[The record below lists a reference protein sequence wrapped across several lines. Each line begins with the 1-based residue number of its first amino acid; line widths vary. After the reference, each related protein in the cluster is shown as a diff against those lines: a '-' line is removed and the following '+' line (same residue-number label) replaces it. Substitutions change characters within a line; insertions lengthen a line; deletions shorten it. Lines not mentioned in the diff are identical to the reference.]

1 MRATPTAIAAVL
13 LAALTLTA
21 CGGSDGGDGGD
32 GGQDGKTGAA
42 TPEGATK
49 GGACTAARAGFEIGP
64 SSAAPTAGDEGGVPV
79 TVTNKGDAACTLKG
93 LAGVDLFAG
102 EKSWALKPQKGA
114 SQDTEVT
121 LEGGQSMT
129 FTITYVRGVA
139 GDAEKSAAVDTVKLT
154 LPGDS
159 KVSSFKWP
167 DPEVAVASEST
178 LEATVGPFLPVG
190 D

>member
-1 MRATPTAIAAVL
+1 MRTAPTAIAAAL

-21 CGGSDGGDGGD
+21 CGGGDGGD

-42 TPEGATK
+42 TPESAAK
-49 GGACTAARAGFEIGP
+49 GGACTAAQAGFEIGP
-64 SSAAPTAGDEGGVPV
+64 SSAAPSAGDEGAVPV

-102 EKSWALKPQKGA
+102 DKSWALKPQEGA

-121 LEGGQSMT
+121 LEAGQSMT
-129 FTITYVRGVA
+129 FTISYVRGVD
-139 GDAEKSAAVDTVKLT
+139 GDTEKSAAVDTVKLA

-178 LEATVGPFLPVG
+178 LEATVGPFLPAG

>member
-1 MRATPTAIAAVL
+1 MRTAPTAIAAAL

-21 CGGSDGGDGGD
+21 CGGSDGGDGGE
-32 GGQDGKTGAA
+32 DGKTGAA
-42 TPEGATK
+42 TPESGK
-49 GGACTAARAGFEIGP
+49 GGACTAAQAGFEIGP
-64 SSAAPTAGDEGGVPV
+64 SSAAPAAGDEGAVPV

-93 LAGVDLFAG
+93 LAGVDLIAG
-102 EKSWALKPQKGA
+102 ERSWALKAQEGA

-121 LEGGQSMT
+121 LAGGQSMT
-129 FTITYVRGVA
+129 FTIAYVRGVA
-139 GDAEKSAAVDTVKLT
+139 GDTEKSAAVDAVKLT

-167 DPEVAVASEST
+167 DPEVAVKSEST
-178 LEATVGPFLPVG
+178 LEATVGPFLPAG